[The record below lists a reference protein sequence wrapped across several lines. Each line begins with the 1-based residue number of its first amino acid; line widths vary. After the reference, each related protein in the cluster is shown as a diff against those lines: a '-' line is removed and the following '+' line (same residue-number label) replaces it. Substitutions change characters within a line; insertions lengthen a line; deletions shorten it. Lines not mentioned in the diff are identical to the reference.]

1 MLFLPKTLARAIALW
16 WREFAFLLLLNFI
29 WLLAQVT
36 MVFGP
41 PTTAALAAIAGRVAD
56 GELIDF
62 SDFWQALRANFGA
75 AWRWGLAQ
83 WAIYGVLGYNL
94 FAYAGVT
101 GTSVLALRYAWT
113 LMAVAWFAV
122 NLYFWPLHFAQADR
136 RFTTTLGNAFK
147 MALLHPGFTTLY
159 ALLALLLIAAFSLTG
174 ILLGAVLGVWL
185 SLWGTLVVRHHLGR
199 S

>member
-1 MLFLPKTLARAIALW
+1 MVSLGRLFARAIALW

-36 MVFGP
+36 VVFGP
-41 PTTAALAAIAGRVAD
+41 PATAALAAIAGRVAD

-62 SDFWQALRANFGA
+62 SDFWRALRANFGA

-101 GTSVLALRYAWT
+101 STGVLALRYAWT
-113 LMAVAWFAV
+113 LMAVAWFTV
-122 NLYFWPLHFAQADR
+122 NLYFWPLYFAQADR

-159 ALLALLLIAAFSLTG
+159 ALLALLLIAAFTLTG
-174 ILLGAVLGVWL
+174 ILLGAVLGAWL